1 MFLLRSMLLLIPLL
15 AGCVREPANDL
26 AQLRPRTGSARPDAQ
41 RVAAAQPASPAETS
55 ASRLLPPP
63 EALSDPVI
71 TAKVKASLMADPAM
85 AGSDV
90 SVNTDRGV
98 VSLTGMVAS
107 QEQAAVAAAHAQR
120 QDGVMRVDD
129 HLAVSLH

>member
-1 MFLLRSMLLLIPLL
+1 MFLLRSMLLLIPLVG
-15 AGCVREPANDL
+15 GCVRETTSDL
-26 AQLRPRTGSARPDAQ
+26 AQLKPRADSSRQEAQ
-41 RVAAAQPASPAETS
+41 PVAATHGSQAEMS

-71 TAKVKASLMADPAM
+71 SAKVKASLMADPAM
-85 AGSDV
+85 TGSDV

-98 VSLTGMVAS
+98 VSLTGVVAS

-129 HLAVSLH
+129 HLAVNLQ